1 MMPVASPTQYARML
15 DAASAGR
22 YAFPA
27 VSISSS
33 QTLNAALHG
42 LAEAGSDGII
52 QVSTGSGAYASGPAD
67 DMALGARALADYARL
82 VADRSPVLVGLHTDH
97 CPPERLDGFVR
108 PLLAES
114 RARLARGEDP
124 LFLSHMFDGSALP
137 LGDNLRIAAP
147 LLAECAACGVIL
159 EIECGVV
166 GGEEDAVRGEAGER
180 LYTTPEELLQV
191 AEALGTGERGRYLL
205 AATFGNVHGV
215 YAPGQVTL
223 RPEILREGQEALR
236 ARYGPGARFEYV
248 FHGGSGSEL
257 AEIQAAVEYGV
268 VKMNID
274 TDTQYAFT
282 RAIADHVFRRYDG
295 VLKLDGS
302 PGDKQAYDPRSW
314 GRAAEVAMAQRVGEA
329 CRVLGSA
336 GRSLAMA
343 GG

>member
-1 MMPVASPTQYARML
+1 MPVASPTQYARML
-15 DAASAGR
+15 DAARDAG

-33 QTLNAALHG
+33 QTLNAALRG

-52 QVSTGSGAYASGPAD
+52 QVSTGSGAYASGAAY

-82 VADRSPVLVGLHTDH
+82 VAERYPVLVGLHTDH
-97 CPPERLDGFVR
+97 CPAERLDGFVR

-124 LFLSHMFDGSALP
+124 LFQSHMFDGSALP
-137 LGDNLRIAAP
+137 LGENLRIAAP
-147 LLAECAACGVIL
+147 LLAECAACDVIL

-166 GGEEDAVRGEAGER
+166 GGEEDAMRGEAGER

-191 AEALGTGERGRYLL
+191 AEALGTGERGRYLV

-223 RPEILREGQEALR
+223 RPEILRQGQEALR
-236 ARYGPGARFEYV
+236 ARYGRRARFEYV

-257 AEIQAAVEYGV
+257 ADIKAAVEYGV

-274 TDTQYAFT
+274 SDTQYAFT
-282 RAIADHVFRRYDG
+282 RAVADHVLRRYDG
-295 VLKLDGS
+295 VLKLDGG
-302 PGDKQAYDPRSW
+302 PGDKRAYDPRSW
-314 GRAAEVAMAQRVGEA
+314 GRAAEEAMAGRVSEA

-336 GRSLAMA
+336 GRSLAA
-343 GG
+343 EVG